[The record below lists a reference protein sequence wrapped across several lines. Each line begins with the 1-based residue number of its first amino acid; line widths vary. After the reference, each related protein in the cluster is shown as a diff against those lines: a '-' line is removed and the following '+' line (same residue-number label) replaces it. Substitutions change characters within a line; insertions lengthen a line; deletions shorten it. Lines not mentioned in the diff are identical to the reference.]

1 MFKKFSSI
9 LVPLT
14 LMAAPQA
21 PSNLKL
27 IPHTNSVDIS
37 WSDNS
42 ENESGFKIFRD
53 GHLILTVPQ
62 NVTSYT
68 DAGLKAGA
76 TYKYTIKATDDE
88 LFSNAISSMEAS
100 HSKSSLHLK
109 MNGSFTKGSHGSFFI
124 DADNNAQTGYSNS
137 PVKGAEYLV
146 IDNKLYRYPDNAK
159 GWKWDKI
166 SDSVETVFTSTAIT
180 SSIPLDMLDIGA
192 DINYISGITTADWKK
207 NVKFPHMQKYTF
219 VDVAGP
225 FEVEQY
231 PKDGL
236 GDEKYIVYYP
246 KNAIAKDMP
255 VVLFLEG
262 GGKPTKITD
271 YEGIMKYLASRG
283 YFVIGGETGAGYDIK
298 NYVYI
303 FENAINTAKDAH
315 GLSIKRLAVMGHSQG
330 GGDSF
335 YVMKYFQDKGYGSDA
350 SLVLSIDGWFAFD
363 MNQDD
368 LRKLKG
374 DVRFLQM
381 NGLIGTGTDPR
392 IKLSIW
398 NLSSQTDRKFLTLP
412 ENDHGYVKGDFADIL
427 GKKDLI
433 HIIGAL
439 CDDTFSHVSSGYDS
453 IDESRK
459 ATFGEIEGML
469 GDEENYIDDCA
480 GVQDNAK
487 NELTNYDIDYCN
499 YKKYL
504 IN

>member
-27 IPHTNSVDIS
+27 IPHTKSVDIS
-37 WSDNS
+37 WDDNS
-42 ENESGFKIFRD
+42 QNESGFKIFRD
-53 GHLILTVPQ
+53 DKLIAIVASDMTR
-62 NVTSYT
+62 YT
-68 DAGLKAGA
+68 DYGLELHTK
-76 TYKYTIKATDDE
+76 YRYTIKSTDDE
-88 LFSNAISSMEAS
+88 ILPLNTTKITYQPNETVSINVNTPLSGDRDWVGIYKVGDNNTLENILAWNWVGQGTTLLNKDKKPMPAGEYEARLFFHNSLNLEAS
-100 HSKSSLHLK
+100 YAFKV
-109 MNGSFTKGSHGSFFI
+109 GVV
-124 DADNNAQTGYSNS
+124 DDY
-137 PVKGAEYLV
+137 
-146 IDNKLYRYPDNAK
+146 
-159 GWKWDKI
+159 
-166 SDSVETVFTSTAIT
+166 ET
-180 SSIPLDMLDIGA
+180 
-192 DINYISGITTADWKK
+192 
-207 NVKFPHMQKYTF
+207 
-219 VDVAGP
+219 AGP

-236 GDEKYIVYYP
+236 SDEKYIVYYP
-246 KNAIAKDMP
+246 KNAISKDMP

-262 GGKPTKITD
+262 GGKGTKITD
-271 YEGIMKYLASRG
+271 YKGIMKYLASRG

-298 NYVYI
+298 NYVHI

-315 GLSIKRLAVMGHSQG
+315 GLSMKRLAVMGHSQG

-335 YVMKYFQDKGYGSDA
+335 YIMKYFQDKGYGSDA

-368 LRKLKG
+368 LRNLRG

-381 NGLIGTGTDPR
+381 NGLVGTGTDPR

-412 ENDHGYVKGDFADIL
+412 EKNHGYVKGDFADIL

-433 HIIGAL
+433 HIVGAL
-439 CDDTFSHVSSGYDS
+439 CDDTFDHVSFGYDS

-459 ATFGEIEGML
+459 ATFGEIEREL
-469 GDEENYIDDCA
+469 DDKANYYGDCVGIHY
-480 GVQDNAK
+480 NAREGQLK
-487 NELTNYDIDYCN
+487 DYDIDYCA
-499 YKKYL
+499 YELYR
-504 IN
+504 